1 MPTAYGVAFEDSLGK
16 MHRAFLNAGDNNE
29 IILSAGALGSPQLL
43 VLSGIGPKEQLDAL
57 KINCVLEQPFVG
69 KDVADNP
76 QNAFFIPSPIA
87 VERSIVQVVGIT
99 PFGSYIEAVGG
110 SNSILANVSAYQ
122 GFTPEVS
129 TLFISNS
136 N

>member
-1 MPTAYGVAFEDSLGK
+1 
-16 MHRAFLNAGDNNE
+16 MHRAFLNAGDSNE
-29 IILSAGALGSPQLL
+29 IILSAGAIGSPQLL

-69 KDVADNP
+69 KDMSDNP
-76 QNAFFIPSPIA
+76 LNGLFIPSPIP

-99 PFGSYIEAVGG
+99 PFGSYIEEAGA
-110 SNSILANVSAYQ
+110 SNLIFANPVLYQ
-122 GFTPEVS
+122 PFTPEVS
-129 TLFISNS
+129 SLFSISNS